1 MAQEIISGVHA
12 TRAEMLQLRRRAILA
27 RRGHDLLEEKKDALL
42 LHFFEMIKNIGTLRE
57 DLLKN
62 LEKSYK
68 ELMLAE
74 MNLGPERL
82 RELSYSVPDRF
93 NIKEGSRNIIG
104 VQIPILELQTT
115 KYDTPWYNIY
125 ETSATL
131 DSAVKSMES
140 SLEMIIELAEVESS
154 IKRLVEVITVTKRRV
169 NALENIIIPRLENT
183 IKYIRMHLEERARED
198 FFRLKR
204 IKTIHTGKKST

>member
-27 RRGHDLLEEKKDALL
+27 KRGHDLLEEKKDALL

-57 DLLKN
+57 DLLRN
-62 LEKSYK
+62 LDKSYK
-68 ELMLAE
+68 EFMTAE
-74 MNLGPERL
+74 MSLGPNKL
-82 RELSYSVPDRF
+82 SELSFSIPDRF

-104 VQIPILELQTT
+104 VEIPILEMQTA
-115 KYDTPWYNIY
+115 KYDTAWYSIPR
-125 ETSATL
+125 TSASL
-131 DSAVKSMES
+131 DNAVKRMES
-140 SLEMIIELAEVESS
+140 TLELMVELAELESS

-204 IKTIHTGKKST
+204 IKTIHTRQKSA